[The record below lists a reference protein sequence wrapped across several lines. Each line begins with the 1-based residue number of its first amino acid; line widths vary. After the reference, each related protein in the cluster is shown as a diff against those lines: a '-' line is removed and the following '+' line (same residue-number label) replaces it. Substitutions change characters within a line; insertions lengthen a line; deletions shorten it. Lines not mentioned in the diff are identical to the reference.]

1 MGQRQMARGHPR
13 GRWPKNLHAGI
24 KLVNHKVYKEIKFNS
39 IPVYTEVIKDLSES
53 KVLVCLHIG
62 IGAQLAL
69 NLLIMTND
77 DNLFIYSDFSLYIY
91 YTTCQQKAIIYIWK
105 SGCSKVHAY
114 CRFLIECEKLIS
126 M

>member
-13 GRWPKNLHAGI
+13 GRWPKNLHAGFDQI
-24 KLVNHKVYKEIKFNS
+24 GQSQGKEIKFNG
-39 IPVYTEVIKDLSES
+39 IYTEVIKGLSES

-77 DNLFIYSDFSLYIY
+77 DNLFINSDFFLYIY
-91 YTTCQQKAIIYIWK
+91 YTTFQ
-105 SGCSKVHAY
+105 
-114 CRFLIECEKLIS
+114 
-126 M
+126 

>member
-1 MGQRQMARGHPR
+1 MARGHLKISMQVSNWSITR
-13 GRWPKNLHAGI
+13 
-24 KLVNHKVYKEIKFNS
+24 YKEIKFNS

-77 DNLFIYSDFSLYIY
+77 DNLFINSDFFLYIY
-91 YTTCQQKAIIYIWK
+91 YTTFQQKAIIYI
-105 SGCSKVHAY
+105 
-114 CRFLIECEKLIS
+114 
-126 M
+126 